1 MKNDIYDLLN
11 DIDNQIDTF
20 ENIDI
25 TSNDLKNWKQSF
37 TSKKKASVKK
47 HTWKKYVA
55 SAAAFVL
62 ILGGSSAPIRQNVYA
77 QSQQIME
84 SLSTLLGVQEDL
96 SPYSTMVGK
105 SVSKNGITVT
115 LNEVILDGHSL
126 IISYKTKVKDNATL
140 KNLNIKHITELPI
153 DIDVTIGGHNIVD
166 SLGSSSTPIDKLTSI
181 SESEIQLDDSSVL
194 SEKSNFTINFYTL
207 DKSNTHIG
215 KLKFAASGKE
225 LNAKTK
231 NIALNQSFTLP
242 DKTKITLN
250 NYRSN
255 IVDQKITF
263 TISQNNVGLPGDI
276 LLKGKDNL
284 GNPVEFFLGDS
295 DGTSGTFRVDKSVG
309 SISPKATSLTLTPYC
324 ADCSNL
330 SSDSDSNEANA
341 NEESGSVKVI
351 GSGNTQTFAVSK
363 SDSTEKT
370 TEDTD
375 SNKVESTEIKVD
387 SERTDSAQEITISDY
402 KRIGTSFTIP
412 IR

>member
-1 MKNDIYDLLN
+1 MKNNIYDLLN

-55 SAAAFVL
+55 AAAAFVL

-140 KNLNIKHITELPI
+140 KDLNIKHITELPI

-181 SESEIQLDDSSVL
+181 SESEIQLNDSSVL

-225 LNAKTK
+225 LNAKTT
-231 NIALNQSFTLP
+231 NVALNQSFTLP
-242 DKTKITLN
+242 DKTKIILK

-255 IVDQKITF
+255 LIDQKIIF

-295 DGTSGTFRVDKSVG
+295 DGTSGTFRIDKSVG

-324 ADCSNL
+324 ADYSNL

-363 SDSTEKT
+363 SDSSEKT

-375 SNKVESTEIKVD
+375 SDKVESTEIKVD

-402 KRIGTSFTIP
+402 KQIGKAFTIS

>member
-1 MKNDIYDLLN
+1 MKKDIYDLLN

-37 TSKKKASVKK
+37 ASKKKPSVKK

-55 SAAAFVL
+55 AAAAFVL
-62 ILGGSSAPIRQNVYA
+62 ILGGSCAPVRQNVYA

-84 SLSTLLGVQEDL
+84 SLSTLLGVKEDL
-96 SPYSTMVGK
+96 SPYSTVVGK
-105 SVSKNGITVT
+105 SVSKDGITVT
-115 LNEVILDGHSL
+115 LNEVLLDGNSL
-126 IISYKTKVKDNATL
+126 IFSYKTQVKDAATL
-140 KNLNIKHITELPI
+140 KNLNLKTIDALLIDTDITI
-153 DIDVTIGGHNIVD
+153 NGKSIVE
-166 SLGSSSTPIDKLTSI
+166 SGGSSSYAIDKLTSI
-181 SESEIQLDDSSVL
+181 SESEINLDDSSVL
-194 SEKSNFTINFYTL
+194 SGKSNFTINFSTL
-207 DKSNTHIG
+207 GELDIPVGT
-215 KLKFAASGKE
+215 LKFAASGKE

-231 NIALNQSFTLP
+231 NIALNQSFTLS
-242 DKTKITLN
+242 DKTKITLK

-255 IVDQKITF
+255 LIDQKITF

-324 ADCSNL
+324 ADYSNL
-330 SSDSDSNEANA
+330 SSDSNSNESNA
-341 NEESGSVKVI
+341 KEDSGSVKVI

-363 SDSTEKT
+363 SESAK
-370 TEDTD
+370 TD
-375 SNKVESTEIKVD
+375 SKDKNSDKVESTEVEVD
-387 SERTDSAQEITISDY
+387 SQNTDTAQRISDADY
-402 KRIGTSFTIP
+402 KTAGKEFTILLH
-412 IR
+412 

>member
-25 TSNDLKNWKQSF
+25 TSTDLKNWKQSF
-37 TSKKKASVKK
+37 TSKKKASLKK

-55 SAAAFVL
+55 AAAAFVL
-62 ILGGSSAPIRQNVYA
+62 ILGGSSAPVRQNVYA
-77 QSQQIME
+77 QSRQIME
-84 SLSTLLGVQEDL
+84 SLSTLLGVEEDL
-96 SPYSTMVGK
+96 SPYSTVVGK

-126 IISYKTKVKDNATL
+126 IISYKTKIKDNTTL
-140 KNLNIKHITELPI
+140 KNLNIKRITELPI
-153 DIDVTIGGHNIVD
+153 DTDVTIGGQNIVN
-166 SLGSSSTPIDKLTSI
+166 SIGSSSTPIDKLTSI
-181 SESEIQLDDSSVL
+181 SESEIQLNDSSVL
-194 SEKSNFTINFYTL
+194 SDKSNFTINFYTL
-207 DKSNTHIG
+207 DKSNTNIG

-242 DKTKITLN
+242 DKTKITLK

-255 IVDQKITF
+255 IIDQKIIF
-263 TISQNNVGLPGDI
+263 TISPDNAGLSGDI

-284 GNPVEFFLGDS
+284 GNPVEFFLGES

-324 ADCSNL
+324 ADYSNL
-330 SSDSDSNEANA
+330 SSNSSSNESNA
-341 NEESGSVKVI
+341 KEEAGSAKII
-351 GSGNTQTFAVSK
+351 GNGNTQTFSVSK
-363 SDSTEKT
+363 S
-370 TEDTD
+370 
-375 SNKVESTEIKVD
+375 ESTKKATKDTASDKTESTAIKVD
-387 SERTDSAQEITISDY
+387 SEHTDTAQEITISDY
-402 KRIGTSFTIP
+402 KQFGKSFTIT
-412 IR
+412 I

>member
-47 HTWKKYVA
+47 HIWKKYV
-55 SAAAFVL
+55 AAAFVL

-231 NIALNQSFTLP
+231 NVALNQSFTLP
-242 DKTKITLN
+242 DKTKITLK

-255 IVDQKITF
+255 VVDQKITF

-295 DGTSGTFRVDKSVG
+295 DGTSGTFRIDKSVG

-324 ADCSNL
+324 ADYSNL
-330 SSDSDSNEANA
+330 SSDSNSNDSNAK
-341 NEESGSVKVI
+341 EESGSVKVI

-363 SDSTEKT
+363 SDSAEKT

-375 SNKVESTEIKVD
+375 SDKVESTEIKVD
-387 SERTDSAQEITISDY
+387 SEHSDNAQEISISDY
-402 KRIGTSFTIP
+402 KQIGKAFTIL

>member
-20 ENIDI
+20 ENVDI

-37 TSKKKASVKK
+37 TSKKKASAKK

-55 SAAAFVL
+55 AAAAFVL
-62 ILGGSSAPIRQNVYA
+62 ILGGSCAPVRQNVYA

-84 SLSTLLGVQEDL
+84 SLSTLLGVKEDL
-96 SPYSTMVGK
+96 SPYSTVVGK
-105 SVSKNGITVT
+105 SVSKNRITVT
-115 LNEVILDGHSL
+115 LNEVILDGHNL
-126 IISYKTKVKDNATL
+126 IISYKTQVKDAATL
-140 KNLNIKHITELPI
+140 KNLNLKTIDALLIDTDITI
-153 DIDVTIGGHNIVD
+153 NGKSIVE
-166 SLGSSSTPIDKLTSI
+166 SSGSSSYAIDKLTSI
-181 SESEIQLDDSSVL
+181 SESEINLDDSSVL
-194 SEKSNFTINFYTL
+194 SGKSNFTINFSTL
-207 DKSNTHIG
+207 GELDIPVGT
-215 KLKFAASGKE
+215 LKFSASGKE
-225 LNAKTK
+225 LNAKTT

-242 DKTKITLN
+242 DKTKITLK

-255 IVDQKITF
+255 MIDQKITF

-324 ADCSNL
+324 ADYSNL
-330 SSDSDSNEANA
+330 SSDSNSNESNA
-341 NEESGSVKVI
+341 KEESGSVKVI

-363 SDSTEKT
+363 SDSAGK
-370 TEDTD
+370 DTD
-375 SNKVESTEIKVD
+375 SDKIESTEIKVD
-387 SERTDSAQEITISDY
+387 SEHSDNAQEISISDY
-402 KRIGTSFTIP
+402 KQIGKAFTIS